1 MNKLLTAA
9 LMAATLCAAPGA
21 AFGDEMAHEAR
32 SVSAGVTKVRL
43 GGVVDLRIK
52 QGASAS
58 LVVWGDAADLAKVTT
73 TQAGDTLQIDTQ
85 RSGFLWGRERHPL
98 RADLTVPNLAEFVS
112 QGVGSSD
119 VSGFAGESIR
129 ISLDGA
135 GAVKLDGGYHNIDAR
150 LGGVGSLT
158 LDGVDAERVELS
170 LRGAGHITVQG
181 KARLLHARLG
191 GVGSLTAQ
199 ELHADTVELDITG
212 LGGAKVF
219 ASGSAN
225 VALSGLGSAAVY
237 GNPAKRNATAS
248 GLGKVS
254 WR

>member
-1 MNKLLTAA
+1 MNKLLGSA
-9 LMAATLCAAPGA
+9 LLAATLCAGA
-21 AFGDEMAHEAR
+21 GPAFADDMAHEAR
-32 SVSAGVTKVRL
+32 NVNANVTKVRL
-43 GGVVDLRIK
+43 GGVVDLRIR

-58 LVVWGDAADLAKVTT
+58 LVVWGDAGDLSKVTT
-73 TQAGDTLQIDTQ
+73 TQAGDTLQIDSQ
-85 RSGFLWGRERHPL
+85 RREIRWGRERHPL

-119 VSGFAGESIR
+119 VSGFAGQSIR

-135 GAVKLDGGYHNIDAR
+135 GSVKLDGGYRNIDAR

-158 LDGVDAERVELS
+158 VNGVDAERVELS
-170 LRGAGHITVQG
+170 LRGAGHMTMQG

-191 GVGSLTAQ
+191 GVGSLKA
-199 ELHADTVELDITG
+199 EDLRADTVELDITG
-212 LGGAKVF
+212 IGGAKVYA
-219 ASGSAN
+219 ASAAN

-237 GNPAKRNATAS
+237 GNPAKRNATSS